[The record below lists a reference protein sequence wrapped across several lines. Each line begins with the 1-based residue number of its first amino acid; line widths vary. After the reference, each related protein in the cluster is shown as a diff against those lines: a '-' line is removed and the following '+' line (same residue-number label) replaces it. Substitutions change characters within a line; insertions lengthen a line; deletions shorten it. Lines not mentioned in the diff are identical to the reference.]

1 MDLIDVD
8 LAFMA
13 CLDMVVAVAIA
24 VVNIVV
30 DVFLLVALLLLLLR
44 LNMNSERLFLSLLD
58 GGPSRYLLIWDL
70 ICWIPCS
77 EDCCCI
83 SLTFSFQ
90 ISLPR

>member
-30 DVFLLVALLLLLLR
+30 DVFFVG
-44 LNMNSERLFLSLLD
+44 SVVVVIVEV
-58 GGPSRYLLIWDL
+58 
-70 ICWIPCS
+70 
-77 EDCCCI
+77 EHE
-83 SLTFSFQ
+83 
-90 ISLPR
+90 